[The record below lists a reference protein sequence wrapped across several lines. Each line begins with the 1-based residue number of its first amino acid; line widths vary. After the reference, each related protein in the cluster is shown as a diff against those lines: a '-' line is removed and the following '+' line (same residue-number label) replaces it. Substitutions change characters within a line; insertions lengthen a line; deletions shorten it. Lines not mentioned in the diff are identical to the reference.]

1 MTRTLRRLRGG
12 TYQPAAYRLRVPAC
26 RVRYAPEAQGGLP
39 PGPHVLYALGTRTR
53 LARTGRAAFP
63 GYHPRRGLRELVIS
77 RQLSRNL
84 RTYLERLLGPVN

>member
-1 MTRTLRRLRGG
+1 ML
-12 TYQPAAYRLRVPAC
+12 Y
-26 RVRYAPEAQGGLP
+26 VR
-39 PGPHVLYALGTRTR
+39 GTRAR
-53 LARTGRAAFP
+53 LARTGRATFP